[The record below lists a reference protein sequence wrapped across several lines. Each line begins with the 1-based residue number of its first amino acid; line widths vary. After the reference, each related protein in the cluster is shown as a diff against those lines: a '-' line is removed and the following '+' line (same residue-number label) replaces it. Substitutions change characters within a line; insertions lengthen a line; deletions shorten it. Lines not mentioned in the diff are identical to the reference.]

1 MTNKQFKG
9 CDVMTVV
16 YKPSDIMKRF
26 DLKESLYKK
35 YILALEKEGY
45 VIQKNQQGHRFFT
58 DEDIKTL
65 EAFIEMIK
73 YDGMTIESVAKKIG
87 EMKGHD
93 GVTEEKQDSHD
104 VMTLVEMV
112 AEKQQQRHTAEMQEL
127 TNQIQFLQKQ
137 VINQI
142 EASKSEQLRAS
153 MEVTKQLN
161 EAKEEI
167 LLAIKEQ
174 ATAKKKWWKFW

>member
-1 MTNKQFKG
+1 
-9 CDVMTVV
+9 
-16 YKPSDIMKRF
+16 MKRF

-45 VIQKNQQGHRFFT
+45 VIRKNQQGHRFFT

-65 EAFIEMIK
+65 EAFIKMIK
-73 YDGMTIESVAKKIG
+73 YAGMTIESVAKKIG

-93 GVTEEKQDSHD
+93 GTTEQKQGSHD
-104 VMTLVEMV
+104 VMSLVEITINT
-112 AEKQQQRHTAEMQEL
+112 ALEKQGQELSNKRSAEIQEL
-127 TNQIQFLQKQ
+127 TNQIKFLENQ

-153 MEVTKQLN
+153 METKKQLN

-174 ATAKKKWWKFW
+174 AAAKKKWWKFW